1 VIFPGIENKRQGL
14 GCGLDVI
21 GCSSDMDNRADRSS
35 GNSTLRG
42 KLGSRID
49 DLEFVEVIYL
59 NIEMFFDDIISQ
71 NKIRR
76 K

>member
-1 VIFPGIENKRQGL
+1 
-14 GCGLDVI
+14 
-21 GCSSDMDNRADRSS
+21 MDNRADRSS

-76 K
+76 KWKQVRSKEEFDFNQ

>member
-1 VIFPGIENKRQGL
+1 
-14 GCGLDVI
+14 
-21 GCSSDMDNRADRSS
+21 MDNRADRSS

-76 K
+76 KWKQVRSKEEFNFNK